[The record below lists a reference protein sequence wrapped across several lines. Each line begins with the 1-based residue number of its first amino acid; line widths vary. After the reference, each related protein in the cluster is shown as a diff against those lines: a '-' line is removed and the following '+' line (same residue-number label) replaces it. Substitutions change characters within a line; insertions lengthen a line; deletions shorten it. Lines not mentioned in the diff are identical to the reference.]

1 MSLTLVAKKQDQP
14 ERVYASGIDLDET
27 LRGSFNLYFSAKRWT
42 PTQVAK
48 LLQIDA
54 QEFEAFLAGDQGAPL
69 LWLSKTAALYGIGPD
84 EFLKHTKQYVEKGDP
99 VEFVPQILAP
109 AVFRRLS
116 DTFPVELARLLELLG
131 PIIES
136 APGLEQGL
144 LQGLR
149 ITVDGAS
156 RSGFSTPHLEHALS
170 ACLEAFRRRELESSE
185 S

>member
-1 MSLTLVAKKQDQP
+1 MPLKLVSKKQEHP
-14 ERVYASGIDLDET
+14 ERVYAHGIDLDQT
-27 LRGSFNLYFSAKRWT
+27 LRSSFNLYFSAKRWT

-84 EFLKHTKQYVEKGDP
+84 EFLKYTKQYVEDGAP
-99 VEFVPQILAP
+99 VALVPQILAP
-109 AVFRRLS
+109 AVFRRLA
-116 DTFPVELARLLELLG
+116 DTFPVELGRLLELLG
-131 PIIES
+131 PIIEG

-156 RSGFSTPHLEHALS
+156 RSGF
-170 ACLEAFRRRELESSE
+170 
-185 S
+185 